1 MHEILAALRT
11 GYALRQCSAV
21 GEAPSVLGS
30 VWIHG
35 EGAVVVGDRVVFDAA
50 SAPIELHA
58 RVGATIVL
66 GDDCR
71 LEGGCSIDATRFICI
86 GARCRLGA
94 FCKVMDSHFHRL
106 QGNRHEPTRGMAVV
120 LEDDVVLGPWS
131 AVLAGARVG
140 RGTHIGAA
148 TVIRRSVPAGF
159 VVRGNPPT
167 GHPRSRSTGLS

>member
-1 MHEILAALRT
+1 MHEILAALMASR
-11 GYALRQCSAV
+11 ALLRCSAV
-21 GEAPSVLGS
+21 GEAPSVVGK
-30 VWIHG
+30 VWVHG

-58 RVGATIVL
+58 CDGATIVL

-71 LEGGCSIDATRFICI
+71 LDGGSSIEATRFICI

-94 FCKVMDSHFHRL
+94 FCKVMDSHFHSL
-106 QGNRHEPTRGMAVV
+106 QGNRHEPTGGMAVV

-140 RGTHIGAA
+140 RGTHVGAA
-148 TVIRRSVPAGF
+148 TVIRRAVPAGF
-159 VVRGNPPT
+159 VVRGSPPT